1 MNKMHSS
8 SECHR
13 GMKKQDFLKKMG
25 VDGGPGLGLEGGEKF
40 KY

>member
-13 GMKKQDFLKKMG
+13 DVKKQDFLKQVG
-25 VDGGPGLGLEGGEKF
+25 VDGGPGLGLGGEKF